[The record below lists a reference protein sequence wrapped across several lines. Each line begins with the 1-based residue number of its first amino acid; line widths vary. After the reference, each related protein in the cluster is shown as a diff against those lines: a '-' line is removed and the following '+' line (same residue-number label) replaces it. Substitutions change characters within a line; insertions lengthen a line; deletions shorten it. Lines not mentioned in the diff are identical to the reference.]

1 MNKVGFMGQLESLLA
16 DVPAAERE
24 EALQYYNDYFEDAGA
39 ENEQSVIESLG
50 SPVKVAENI
59 KAELSGEA
67 IPTSAN
73 AGEHKLTKY
82 GQIVPAGEV
91 QDKTEH
97 ANGNT
102 SQGQPG
108 APGAGGRSF
117 FGAFGGVGGA
127 GGAGAGGAGG
137 AGGASYANPDT
148 GTVVAKVTE
157 VGRKLPFWAWI
168 LIAIAVICVV
178 IPGIVSVFGGLL
190 GVISGIFVTW
200 FALIIAFGAI
210 AFSMFVVAIV
220 VVVVAILCLIG
231 HPMTGVLLLGISMLF
246 ACVGILFLM
255 LTVWMSGKATPFI
268 CGKIIDFIKFC
279 WNGTK
284 KLFARIK

>member
-1 MNKVGFMGQLESLLA
+1 MGQLESLLA

-50 SPVKVAENI
+50 SPAKVAENI
-59 KAELSGEA
+59 KAELRGEA
-67 IPTSAN
+67 ISTSAN

-91 QDKTEH
+91 QDKTDNT
-97 ANGNT
+97 NGNRN
-102 SQGQPG
+102 QGQPG
-108 APGAGGRSF
+108 APGAGGRGF
-117 FGAFGGVGGA
+117 FGAFGGAGGA
-127 GGAGAGGAGG
+127 GGAFGGAGGAGG
-137 AGGASYANPDT
+137 AGYADPEA

-168 LIAIAVICVV
+168 LIAVAVICVV

-246 ACVGILFLM
+246 ACLGILFLM
-255 LTVWMSGKATPFI
+255 LTVWMAGKATPFI
-268 CGKIIDFIKFC
+268 CGKIIDFFKFC